1 MVLSGQVARSAQT
14 LPQIRG
20 GVEGDVTR
28 KGKLLVL
35 WLLAAVIAA
44 IVFTHFA
51 GQLAFV
57 IENLF
62 ALVSPMLRL

>member
-1 MVLSGQVARSAQT
+1 
-14 LPQIRG
+14 
-20 GVEGDVTR
+20 VEGDVTR

>member
-1 MVLSGQVARSAQT
+1 M
-14 LPQIRG
+14 
-20 GVEGDVTR
+20 TR

-35 WLLAAVIAA
+35 WILAVVIVA

-57 IENLF
+57 IENCF
-62 ALVSPMLRL
+62 ALVLPVLRA

>member
-1 MVLSGQVARSAQT
+1 L
-14 LPQIRG
+14 
-20 GVEGDVTR
+20 EGDVTR

-44 IVFTHFA
+44 FVFTHFA

-57 IENLF
+57 IENCF
-62 ALVSPMLRL
+62 ALMLPMLKL